1 MKIPLWKHKKKLVLK
16 TIIFI
21 TLFLTLFNP
30 PFFNYFENQKI
41 SDKNILFYAQ
51 GPTNESIAP
60 IITFIKPEISSI
72 VITQK
77 SYKII
82 ANITDDNPPLFGNV
96 TFQISNLTNFL
107 FNATMDYEGLNQWSF
122 TWDNISS
129 YPNQAYKEYIIRIW
143 ATDSSTERNVGKSDD
158 FYIYLNLPG
167 NSPGLLNVIF
177 YISAVILIIAGLV
190 VYMNKKL
197 LPKTPDE
204 REEGIQDQ

>member
-1 MKIPLWKHKKKLVLK
+1 MKIALWKHKKKLVLK
-16 TIIFI
+16 TIILI
-21 TLFLTLFNP
+21 TLFLTLLNP

-41 SDKNILFYAQ
+41 SDRAILFYTQ
-51 GPTNESIAP
+51 SSTNESIAP
-60 IITFIKPEISSI
+60 IITFIKPEISGY

-82 ANITDDNPPLFGNV
+82 ANITDENPPLFGNV

-129 YPNQAYKEYIIRIW
+129 YPNQFYKEYIIRIW
-143 ATDSSTERNVGKSDD
+143 AIDSSTERNIGQSED

-167 NSPGLLNVIF
+167 NTPGLINVII
-177 YISAVILIIAGLV
+177 YLSVVVLIIAGLV

-197 LPKTPDE
+197 LPKAPDE
-204 REEGIQDQ
+204 REEEIKDQ